1 MNAGEIRYRHNQT
14 GWLTIVLF
22 LLVLIPI
29 GVAYVATKLWLL
41 LLFAAFFLILLALF
55 FSLQTVIEKDQ
66 LRVSFGIGLISR
78 TIALGDVRAARA
90 VRNKWYYGWGIRY
103 LGPDGWMFNIAGLD
117 AVELEFKSGK
127 KFRIGTDDA
136 TGLLAAINPRPR

>member
-1 MNAGEIRYRHNQT
+1 MYRHTQT

-22 LLVLIPI
+22 LLLLIPV
-29 GVAYVATKLWLL
+29 GAAYVTTQLWLL

-55 FSLQTVIEKDQ
+55 YSLQTAIAGDQ

-78 TIALGDVRAARA
+78 TIALGDVRTART

-103 LGPDGWMFNIAGLD
+103 LGPDGWMFNIAGLE

-136 TGLLAAINPRPR
+136 AGLAAAIIARVRG